1 MYNMNCGGIG
11 MVPNPALQYG
21 ECETP
26 EITGK
31 VYIIMESI
39 TRGTEK
45 S

>member
-1 MYNMNCGGIG
+1 

-39 TRGTEK
+39 TTGKPHLWNNR
-45 S
+45 